1 MLRGLGPLFL
11 LTALLAAPAAAADYV
26 NASGKLADEDFYRL
40 IACGAPPG
48 GRCQQ
53 ALTRWSQS
61 DRRNLT
67 VSIVLADP
75 DFPESKQ
82 KQILRDLDR
91 AIAEINGSGAD
102 IHLTRTDKSRGD
114 IRIYLVAAPVN
125 SVISGTGNP
134 SLDGGYIE
142 AALTSIIWQTDSG
155 RMESASI
162 AISRGIFP
170 GDIRSVVLE
179 ELTQSLGLIF
189 DIRDTYYNSR
199 SIFSEDG
206 NSVTRIAGQ
215 DEMVLRAH
223 YPNK

>member
-1 MLRGLGPLFL
+1 MKGLGPLF
-11 LTALLAAPAAAADYV
+11 ALMACFAAPAAGADYV
-26 NASGKLADEDFYRL
+26 DASGKLSDEDFYRL
-40 IACGAPPG
+40 VACGAPPG

-53 ALTRWSQS
+53 ILTKWSSS

-67 VSIVLADP
+67 VSVLLADP
-75 DFPESKQ
+75 DFPQAKQ

-91 AIAEINGSGAD
+91 AIAEINGSGAG
-102 IHLTRTDKSRGD
+102 IHLRRTDKTRGD
-114 IRIYLVAAPVN
+114 IRVYLVAAPVN
-125 SVISGTGNP
+125 SVIRGTGNP
-134 SLDGGYIE
+134 TLDGGYIE

-199 SIFSEDG
+199 SIFSEDS
-206 NSVTRIAGQ
+206 NSVTRISGQ
-215 DEMVLRAH
+215 DEMVLRTH
-223 YPNK
+223 YPPK